1 MSEPT
6 SDVKGAILD
15 LLLTASRI
23 ERTLDR
29 RLANLRGISFS
40 EYHLIRQLAAS
51 PGAAA
56 ARVDLADA
64 VGLTPSAVT
73 RAIKPLEKLGY
84 VITERSERDARR
96 ALASLTPAGH
106 ELLADAE
113 AAMDD
118 TVDGIT
124 IDAADLADLDRL
136 LATIGELR

>member
-1 MSEPT
+1 MSEQT
-6 SDVKGAILD
+6 NDVKGAILD

>member
-1 MSEPT
+1 MNAEPNE
-6 SDVKGAILD
+6 VKGAILE

-29 RLANLRGISFS
+29 RLSSLRGISFS
-40 EYHLIRQLAAS
+40 EYQLIRQLAGS

-56 ARVDLADA
+56 ARVDLAEA

-84 VITERSERDARR
+84 VTTERSDRDARR
-96 ALASLTPAGH
+96 ALATLTPAGQ

-113 AAMDD
+113 AALDD
-118 TVDGIT
+118 SLDSLTVEPD
-124 IDAADLADLDRL
+124 DLAELERL
-136 LATIGELR
+136 LARVGDLR

>member
-1 MSEPT
+1 MNAAPNN
-6 SDVKGAILD
+6 VKGAILE
-15 LLLTASRI
+15 LLLTASQI

-29 RLANLRGISFS
+29 RLSNLRGISFS
-40 EYHLIRQLAAS
+40 EYQLIRHLAAA

-64 VGLTPSAVT
+64 IGLTPSAVT

-84 VITERSERDARR
+84 VSTERSERDARR
-96 ALASLTPAGH
+96 ALATLTPAGH

-118 TVDGIT
+118 SVDGIALEPAELAELDQLLT
-124 IDAADLADLDRL
+124 RISDLS
-136 LATIGELR
+136 

>member
-1 MSEPT
+1 MSETPD
-6 SDVKGAILD
+6 DVKRAILD
-15 LLLTASRI
+15 LLLTASRL

-40 EYHLIRQLAAS
+40 EYQLIRQLAAA

-56 ARVDLADA
+56 SRVDLADA

-84 VITERSERDARR
+84 ISTERSERDARK
-96 ALASLTPAGH
+96 AMATLTPAGH
-106 ELLADAE
+106 ELLTDAE

-118 TVDGIT
+118 SVDSIT
-124 IDAADLADLDRL
+124 MTPTELRELDRL
-136 LATIGELR
+136 LATVRDLR